1 MTSLNEQK
9 PRLKLVECYYER
21 RSALLRFFTART
33 RSREMAE
40 DIVQDIAAR
49 IMELPAP
56 SQSDINNPAAFLYRI
71 GCHLMLDRIKSR
83 NRSTAR
89 DADWVEA
96 HVTHCGPEAI
106 AELPRA
112 DDALEARERLQQV
125 LDIIGGLGPQCQR
138 AFRLHKLEGL
148 SHAEV
153 AATLGISRSAVEKHI
168 SHALRTLLA
177 RLP

>member
-1 MTSLNEQK
+1 MTGTERRQNS
-9 PRLKLVECYYER
+9 LKLMDCYNER
-21 RSALLRFFTART
+21 RAALLRFFTART

-56 SQSDINNPAAFLYRI
+56 AQSDISNPAAFLYRV

-83 NRSTAR
+83 NRASVR
-89 DADWVEA
+89 DADWVET
-96 HVTHCGPEAI
+96 HVHHSGAEAV
-106 AELPRA
+106 ADLPRA
-112 DDALEARERLQQV
+112 DRALEARERLRQV
-125 LDIIGGLGPQCQR
+125 LDIIATLGPQCQR

-153 AATLGISRSAVEKHI
+153 AARLGISRSAVEKHI
-168 SHALRTLLA
+168 SHALRTLLKQ
-177 RLP
+177 LP